1 MAEMTIHVDFNSREM
16 QEWLAQAWE
25 AGFDAAGRWLLY
37 GQPTV
42 DRAPANPFTD
52 EADALE

>member
-16 QEWLAQAWE
+16 QEWLAQAWLLGYSAGHDDGIHDQYGE
-25 AGFDAAGRWLLY
+25 A
-37 GQPTV
+37 T
-42 DRAPANPFTD
+42 NPFTD